1 MQLLKGW
8 KKEYKN
14 AEDSEK
20 INCAKLF
27 LKQNNFNVSM
37 LLNQEGFKDYDQKA
51 DYRNYIRKFVNN
63 SKSKKFKSGISLDM
77 NSERSVSVIN

>member
-27 LKQNNFNVSM
+27 LKQNNFNVSI
-37 LLNQEGFKDYDQKA
+37 LLNLEGFKDYD
-51 DYRNYIRKFVNN
+51 
-63 SKSKKFKSGISLDM
+63 
-77 NSERSVSVIN
+77 